1 MVWASL
7 RSTTFLLV
15 FILLPLI
22 FSGAHTQNQGKKTM
36 VVTNT
41 ETSRSQV
48 NLEVYHGVPAVA
60 ETDQRTSFLSGRKMM
75 SREVHSK
82 LKVKEAENGSN
93 PAKGLTTERKARCV
107 VGNCNHEEV
116 LNVKQY
122 KVGKRNIN
130 GHSGKVNMS
139 GLVPLN
145 ADYYV
150 PRPHPPK
157 NN

>member
-1 MVWASL
+1 MAA
-7 RSTTFLLV
+7 F
-15 FILLPLI
+15 FP
-22 FSGAHTQNQGKKTM
+22 QQ
-36 VVTNT
+36 
-41 ETSRSQV
+41 
-48 NLEVYHGVPAVA
+48 VYHG
-60 ETDQRTSFLSGRKMM
+60 GRKMM
-75 SREVHSK
+75 SREVQSK
-82 LKVKEAENGSN
+82 LKVKVAENGSN
-93 PAKGLTTERKARCV
+93 AAKGLTTERK
-107 VGNCNHEEV
+107 EV